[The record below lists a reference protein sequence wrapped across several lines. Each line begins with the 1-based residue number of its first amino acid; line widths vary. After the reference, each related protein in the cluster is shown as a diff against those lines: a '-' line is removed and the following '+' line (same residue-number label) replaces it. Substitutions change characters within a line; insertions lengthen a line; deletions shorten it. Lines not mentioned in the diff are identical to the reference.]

1 MSTTQFNVVHDALV
15 RVSEKTNS
23 GRFKCPTT
31 RAKTTT
37 YQSRDTTNRV
47 QITCFNR
54 SCDPKFILE
63 SLGLSLRDIYHENP
77 PQRRTQ
83 FRQSGLLTPEQL
95 SNELLEILF
104 FKLLIDDD
112 SIKVSEKYYPRSA
125 LAGKRLAKYFSIKW
139 SAK

>member
-1 MSTTQFNVVHDALV
+1 
-15 RVSEKTNS
+15 
-23 GRFKCPTT
+23 
-31 RAKTTT
+31 
-37 YQSRDTTNRV
+37 
-47 QITCFNR
+47 
-54 SCDPKFILE
+54 
-63 SLGLSLRDIYHENP
+63 LGLSLHDIYYENP
-77 PQRRTQ
+77 TKRRIP

-112 SIKVSEKYYPRSA
+112 SIKVSEKYYPRRA

>member
-1 MSTTQFNVVHDALV
+1 
-15 RVSEKTNS
+15 
-23 GRFKCPTT
+23 
-31 RAKTTT
+31 
-37 YQSRDTTNRV
+37 
-47 QITCFNR
+47 
-54 SCDPKFILE
+54 
-63 SLGLSLRDIYHENP
+63 LGLSLRDIYHENP

-95 SNELLEILF
+95 SNELREIHL
-104 FKLLIDDD
+104 FKLLIDDN